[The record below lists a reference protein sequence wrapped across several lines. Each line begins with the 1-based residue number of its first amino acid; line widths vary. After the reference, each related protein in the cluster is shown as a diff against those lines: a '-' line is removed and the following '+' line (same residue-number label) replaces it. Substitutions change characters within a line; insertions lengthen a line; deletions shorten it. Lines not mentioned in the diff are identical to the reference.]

1 MFVNRQLNLKVK
13 IVADDVTFASL
24 RLLKLP

>member
-1 MFVNRQLNLKVK
+1 MFVNRQLSVKVK

-24 RLLKLP
+24 WLLKPP